1 VNIIGLQTFV
11 SIVETGSLVRA
22 SEQMNV
28 TQSTVTARLR
38 TLEHELGATLLHR
51 HKSGVALTASGTKLL
66 GYAEIMIGLWRQAR
80 QETAPPAGTES
91 VCNFGCDPDL
101 WPDLGKRV
109 FDEVNAGNPRM
120 ALSVWPGDQAELFRM
135 LSAGLLDMALTY
147 RLAAPGDQTVFRLLP
162 DELVLYATE
171 PDRPMRFDPGYIYV
185 DLGPEFRTQHAL
197 AFSDAGTARVSF
209 GAAVWAL
216 NYMLERRGAAY
227 LPKRLAQPH
236 VEAGKLYEMH
246 GAPAFQRNIF
256 LIVNPNSASGW
267 DWVPELAAKLG
278 VLPAP
283 SAQFKG
289 CRGRE

>member
-1 VNIIGLQTFV
+1 MNIVGLQTFV

-22 SEQMNV
+22 SEQLNV

-38 TLEHELGATLLHR
+38 TLEQELGATLLHR
-51 HKSGVALTASGTKLL
+51 HKSGITLTASGTKLL

-80 QETAPPAGTES
+80 QESAPPAGTGS

-120 ALSVWPGDQAELFRM
+120 ALSVWSGDQAELYRM

-147 RLAAPGDQTVFRLLP
+147 RLAAPGDQTVYRLPP
-162 DELVLYATE
+162 DDLVLYATE
-171 PDRPMRFDPGYIYV
+171 PDRPIRFDPGYVYV
-185 DLGPEFRTQHAL
+185 DLGAEFRTQHAL

-209 GAAVWAL
+209 GSAIWAL
-216 NYMLERRGAAY
+216 KYLLEQCGAAY
-227 LPKRLAQPH
+227 LPKRLALPH
-236 VEAGKLYEMH
+236 VQAGQLHAMH

-256 LIVNPNSASGW
+256 LIVNANSASNW
-267 DWVPELAAKLG
+267 AWVPDLAAKLG
-278 VLPAP
+278 V
-283 SAQFKG
+283 
-289 CRGRE
+289 